1 VDVEYVKSLWL
12 LGQQQWKSDGSPAMT
27 HADGLSREAAF
38 RSDGYRCRQCGLQ
51 GSPRNPLQAD
61 HLTYENYNRIGRA
74 PVGDLQ
80 TLCLIAIKSPLAG
93 VSPTAD

>member
-1 VDVEYVKSLWL
+1 MTSANR
-12 LGQQQWKSDGSPAMT
+12 QWWNRYSRYLNSEGWELT
-27 HADGLSREAAF
+27 REACLK
-38 RSDGYRCRQCGLQ
+38 RDSYRCRQCGLQ